1 MAIAKFTIEMAA
13 DLGQLKRDVQ
23 NINTVVSKL
32 GSDIAKH
39 YAPGVAALDQ
49 LGAAHTKVA
58 DKAQMSA
65 MAQRKAAN
73 QVMQQ
78 NIQLSNQIQDFGIQI
93 AGGQNP
99 LLAFVQQG
107 SQLTA
112 VYGGVRPA
120 LAAVT
125 ALLTPMTLGLT
136 AGAAAV
142 GGLAYAFVQGS
153 NQSAEFR
160 RSLELTGNVAGLTA
174 DSYEAMIA
182 RVAVANKQ
190 GAGDVRDTAQALVST
205 GRFGPAQIEQM
216 TQTAAMMVKITGK
229 TAEQVAQEFAQM
241 ADAPA
246 AYAASANKSLH
257 FLTDA
262 ELRYIQKLEAN
273 GKRQEAVYAV
283 AEAMQTRY
291 GAKTAENMGYIGKS
305 LASAKKEWNDFW
317 DAAYGLGRESSDAEV
332 VTRLQNI
339 INAKQQALGS
349 LDPGSK
355 AARVVGDELKKAQA
369 ELGEYQQKQSAAE
382 TEVASKAKAAAA
394 EQAAT
399 EKRAMDSR
407 LKGAGESLAAAASEL
422 LTKRDLAAADG
433 EILRLQGEQA
443 RAASQSPAVEAYYKE
458 AIAKQELLKLDAQRA
473 AVQRDLGRVQG
484 GDKPEDN
491 LAAEQKRLQLQGRL
505 IDLDT
510 QRNKL
515 QGQLQVDLR
524 ATAQKQTEQDGA
536 AADARE
542 EARGSLGAYVVQLA
556 QTRTELEAQAK
567 TIGLTVLEQD
577 KLTFACGLSAR
588 AAQLELEWT
597 DKATKAGLGQADVQ
611 EGLLAIRRE
620 QAKALEAY
628 GVLHANE
635 YDKMY
640 NAQRGATD
648 GIKDYMEASAKA
660 GEGARE
666 AVGNVTRSMEDALTK
681 FAATG
686 KLDIKG
692 FIDTVI
698 AEFARLAVVKPLVE
712 SLLNAG
718 AGDFIAKLFGGGGGY
733 SGMSNTNSN
742 AGTST
747 GIKFANGGAFAQS
760 KAITAFAKGG
770 AFTNSVV
777 SSPTLFKFANGAKMG
792 VMGEAG
798 AEAIMPLQRD
808 SRGRLGVKA
817 MLQNSLAQGGGGGVV
832 VHVNVINQAG
842 AALQTE
848 STRTRRNADGSLSV
862 DVMVR
867 QLQDALADNV
877 AAGSGSLYAAIGNRF
892 TPRGSN

>member
-23 NINTVVSKL
+23 NINQVVSQM
-32 GSDIAKH
+32 GGQIAKH

-49 LGAAHTKVA
+49 LGAAHVKVA
-58 DKAQMSA
+58 DKAQLSA
-65 MAQRKAAN
+65 MTMQKSARAVA
-73 QVMQQ
+73 QQ
-78 NIQLSNQIQDFGIQI
+78 NIQLANQLQDFAIQV
-93 AGGQNP
+93 AGGGNP
-99 LLAFVQQG
+99 LLAFAQQG

-160 RSLELTGNVAGLTA
+160 RSLALTGNAAGLTA

-182 RVAVANKQ
+182 RVAAANKQ

-205 GRFGPAQIEQM
+205 GRFGPGQIEQM

-291 GAKTAENMGYIGKS
+291 GAKTAENMGYIEKS

-369 ELGEYQQKQSAAE
+369 ELGKYQQKQSAAE
-382 TEVASKAKAAAA
+382 TEAASKAKAAAA

-399 EKRAMDSR
+399 EARALADR
-407 LKGAGESLAAAASEL
+407 LKGAQESVAAAASEL
-422 LTKRDLAAADG
+422 KAKKDIADADR
-433 EILRLQGEQA
+433 EIIRLQGEQA
-443 RAASQSPAVEAYYKE
+443 RAASQNPAVEAYYKE
-458 AIAKQELLKLDAQRA
+458 ALAKQELLKLDAQRSA
-473 AVQRDLGRVQG
+473 LQRELANVKG
-484 GDKPEDN
+484 GDKPEEN
-491 LAAEQKRLQLQGRL
+491 LAAEQKRLQLQARL
-505 IDLDT
+505 IDLDM
-510 QRNKL
+510 QRSKL
-515 QGQLQVDLR
+515 QGQLQIDLT
-524 ATAQKQTEQDGA
+524 ATAQKQIELDKAQ
-536 AADARE
+536 ADAKE
-542 EARGSLGAYVVQLA
+542 EARGSLGAYFAQLA
-556 QTRTELEAQAK
+556 QTRTELEFQASLIGK
-567 TIGLTVLEQD
+567 TALEQE
-577 KLTFACGLSAR
+577 KLAFARGLSAR

-597 DKATKAGLGQADVQ
+597 EKATKAGLDQTEVE
-611 EGLLAIRRE
+611 EGLLAIRKE
-620 QAKALEAY
+620 QARALEAY
-628 GVLHANE
+628 GVIHADE

-640 NAQRGATD
+640 NATRGAQE
-648 GIKDYMEASAKA
+648 GIKAYMEENAKA
-660 GEGARE
+660 GESAKQ

-681 FAATG
+681 FVTTG
-686 KLDIKG
+686 KLDFKG

-698 AEFARLAVVKPLVE
+698 AEFARLAVVKPLIE
-712 SLLNAG
+712 SLMNAG
-718 AGDFIAKLFGGGGGY
+718 AGKFIANLFGGDKYTPGSNSFVGPMPEG
-733 SGMSNTNSN
+733 SGS
-742 AGTST
+742 ST
-747 GIKFANGGAFAQS
+747 PLTFGPSANGNVFSRPGVHTFAS
-760 KAITAFAKGG
+760 GG
-770 AFTNSVV
+770 AFTNQIMTH
-777 SSPTLFKFANGAKMG
+777 PKRFAFAGGAALG
-792 VMGEAG
+792 LMGEAG
-798 AEAIMPLQRD
+798 PEAVMPLQRD
-808 SRGRLGVKA
+808 SRGRLGVVA
-817 MLQNSLAQGGGGGVV
+817 AASGGGGGGSVT
-832 VHVNVINQAG
+832 VNVMTQQGQSADV
-842 AALQTE
+842 Q
-848 STRTRRNADGSLSV
+848 RRQDGNGNTTIDVILRQVQDGLADG
-862 DVMVR
+862 
-867 QLQDALADNV
+867 V
-877 AAGSGSLYAAIGNRF
+877 AAGSGSLYNAIGSRF
-892 TPRGSN
+892 APLGAM

>member
-23 NINTVVSKL
+23 NINQVVSQM
-32 GSDIAKH
+32 GGQIAKH

-49 LGAAHTKVA
+49 LGAAHVKVS
-58 DKAQMSA
+58 DKAQLSA
-65 MAQRKAAN
+65 MNMQKSARAVA
-73 QVMQQ
+73 QQ
-78 NIQLSNQIQDFGIQI
+78 NIQLANQLQDFAIQV
-93 AGGQNP
+93 AGGGNP
-99 LLAFVQQG
+99 LLAFAQQG

-112 VYGGVRPA
+112 VFGGVRPA
-120 LAAVT
+120 IAAVT

-160 RSLELTGNVAGLTA
+160 RSLELTGNAAGLTA

-182 RVAVANKQ
+182 RVAAANKQ

-291 GAKTAENMGYIGKS
+291 GAKTAENMGYIEKS

-369 ELGEYQQKQSAAE
+369 ELGKYQQKQSAAE
-382 TEVASKAKAAAA
+382 TEAASKAKAAAA

-399 EKRAMDSR
+399 EARALADR
-407 LKGAGESLAAAASEL
+407 LKGAQESVAAAASEL
-422 LTKRDLAAADG
+422 KAKKDIADADR
-433 EILRLQGEQA
+433 EIIRLQGEQA
-443 RAASQSPAVEAYYKE
+443 RSASQNPAVEAYYKE
-458 AIAKQELLKLDAQRA
+458 ALAKQELIKLDAQRSA
-473 AVQRDLGRVQG
+473 LQRELANVKG
-484 GDKPEDN
+484 GDKPEDG
-491 LAAEQKRLQLQGRL
+491 LAAEQKRLQLQARL

-510 QRNKL
+510 QRSKL
-515 QGQLQVDLR
+515 QGQLQIDLT
-524 ATAQKQTEQDGA
+524 ATAQKQIELDKAQ
-536 AADARE
+536 ADAKDD
-542 EARGSLGAYVVQLA
+542 ARGSLGAYYAQLA
-556 QTRTELEAQAK
+556 QTRTELEFQASLIGK
-567 TIGLTVLEQD
+567 TALEQE
-577 KLTFACGLSAR
+577 KLAFARGLSAR

-597 DKATKAGLGQADVQ
+597 KKAAKAGLDQTEVE
-611 EGLLAIRRE
+611 EGLLAIRKE
-620 QAKALEAY
+620 QARAIEAY
-628 GVLHANE
+628 GVIHADE

-640 NAQRGATD
+640 NATRGAQE
-648 GIKDYMEASAKA
+648 GIKAYMEENAKA
-660 GEGARE
+660 GESAKQ

-681 FAATG
+681 FVTTG
-686 KLDIKG
+686 KLDFKG

-698 AEFARLAVVKPLVE
+698 AEFARLAVVKPLIE
-712 SLLNAG
+712 SLMNAG
-718 AGDFIAKLFGGGGGY
+718 AGNFIANLFGGGGA
-733 SGMSNTNSN
+733 S
-742 AGTST
+742 AGTTMSQLDYAT
-747 GIKFANGGAFAQS
+747 ISGFANGGVFSRPGVHTFAS
-760 KAITAFAKGG
+760 GG
-770 AFTNSVV
+770 AFTNQIVTH
-777 SSPTLFKFANGAKMG
+777 PKRFAFAGGAALG
-792 VMGEAG
+792 LMGEAG
-798 AEAIMPLQRD
+798 PEAVMPLQRD
-808 SRGRLGVKA
+808 SRGRLGVVA
-817 MLQNSLAQGGGGGVV
+817 AASGGGGGGNVT
-832 VHVNVINQAG
+832 VNVMTQQG
-842 AALQTE
+842 QTADVQ
-848 STRTRRNADGSLSV
+848 RRQDGNGNTTIDVILRQVQDGLADG
-862 DVMVR
+862 
-867 QLQDALADNV
+867 V
-877 AAGSGSLYAAIGNRF
+877 AAGSGSLYNAIGSRF
-892 TPRGSN
+892 APLGAM